1 MTAYSL
7 QGTLRRA
14 KVYLRSIYQN
24 GVAAQAA
31 YENAG
36 APSNGTNGT
45 LAGIA
50 GKGALLLD
58 TTGGALYQNT
68 NTLASPTWTA
78 LTTSTGAGTYTGT
91 FDGIVGSTTPA
102 AATVT
107 TLTSTGVNTES
118 VANALTAST
127 TQTRAGGTALTH
139 AINCI
144 TTCANSGDAVTL
156 PALSP
161 GQSEVVYNDG
171 AHPASVF
178 PNGGSD
184 TIDGG
189 SGGASVALANA
200 KRCRYTCVA
209 ANTIISAQLGAV
221 SA

>member
-68 NTLASPTWTA
+68 NTLASPT
-78 LTTSTGAGTYTGT
+78 YT
-91 FDGIVGSTTPA
+91 
-102 AATVT
+102 
-107 TLTSTGVNTES
+107 LY
-118 VANALTAST
+118 
-127 TQTRAGGTALTH
+127 
-139 AINCI
+139 
-144 TTCANSGDAVTL
+144 
-156 PALSP
+156 
-161 GQSEVVYNDG
+161 VV
-171 AHPASVF
+171 P
-178 PNGGSD
+178 
-184 TIDGG
+184 
-189 SGGASVALANA
+189 
-200 KRCRYTCVA
+200 
-209 ANTIISAQLGAV
+209 
-221 SA
+221 